1 MYGLDL
7 FLLFFFFFSSF
18 FVFFFFFLPFFFF
31 FLYLGWGNPIAL
43 INIFVIFDKKNV

>member
-1 MYGLDL
+1 MYDLDL

-18 FVFFFFFLPFFFF
+18 FVL

-43 INIFVIFDKKNV
+43 INIFVIVDKKNV